1 MFPVSQAFL
10 NATRGSH
17 QLVSRARIVT
27 PGFIGTSPPENRD
40 LEIITGSV
48 TLDNNADI
56 RGTLD
61 IDVAEPWPNSNTT
74 NDVVP
79 YGTEIQ
85 ITRGIVFGTGD
96 IRVPLGIFRITDVEQ
111 DDVRGGPL
119 RVIASDRMH
128 GIIESKLELPRVF
141 TNSTFTFT
149 VGQVVDALVQ
159 DVYPGQIPQWDD
171 LSVATGYN
179 FPISRNGVVVE
190 EDRFD
195 YINSMMVSLGK
206 IWYFDYRGQLVV
218 RTITTGFSTTPVY
231 SVNAGENGVLVSA
244 NRQLNR
250 EGVFN
255 VVRVVGTGFG
265 GAPVYGVARDLDS
278 SSATYYYGPFGKVP
292 KFITSSTLS
301 TPADCVVAAQAELRR
316 RMGFPYS
323 VDFSMVPNPALEP
336 WDTVEVV
343 YPTNL
348 EAQPHTRTERHVLD
362 QLTIGLGT
370 DSAMMCNTK
379 LSTNQG
385 ATA

>member
-1 MFPVSQAFL
+1 MFPVSQAFI

-17 QLVSRARIVT
+17 QIVSRARIVT

-40 LEIITGSV
+40 LAIVTGSV
-48 TLDNNADI
+48 TLDNNADV
-56 RGTLD
+56 RGTLNM
-61 IDVAEPWPNSNTT
+61 DVAEPWPNSNTT

-79 YGTEIQ
+79 YGTEVQ
-85 ITRGIVFGTGD
+85 ITRGIVFGTGA
-96 IRVPLGIFRITDVEQ
+96 IRVPLGIYRITDVEQ

-119 RVIASDRMH
+119 RVIGSDRMQ

-141 TNSTFTFT
+141 TTNTATFT

-159 DVYPGQIPQWDD
+159 DVYPGQTPQWDD

-179 FPISRNGVVVE
+179 FPIARNGVVVE
-190 EDRFD
+190 EDRYD
-195 YINSMMVSLGK
+195 YINTMMVSLGK

-218 RTITTGFSTTPVY
+218 RTITSFPTAPVF
-231 SVNAGENGVLVSA
+231 SVNAGKNGVLISA
-244 NRQLNR
+244 DRQLNR

-265 GAPVYGVARDLDS
+265 GRAVVGVARDLDPA
-278 SSATYYYGPFGKVP
+278 SATYYYGPFGKVP
-292 KFITSSTLS
+292 KFITNNTLS
-301 TPADCVVAAQAELRR
+301 TEASCIAAAQAELRK
-316 RMGFPYS
+316 RMGFPYN

-336 WDTVEVV
+336 WDAVQVV

-348 EAQPHTRTERHVLD
+348 EAQPHTRTETHILD